1 MEKYY
6 VLETFASMKAMI
18 ISLLD
23 SMQTKRT
30 DIAKYQ
36 DKKNILKAKN
46 IYTELEGLKTKL
58 LDALM
63 NLKLLFCEA
72 DICTHCAMIFSF
84 A

>member
-46 IYTELEGLKTKL
+46 IYTE
-58 LDALM
+58 
-63 NLKLLFCEA
+63 
-72 DICTHCAMIFSF
+72 
-84 A
+84 